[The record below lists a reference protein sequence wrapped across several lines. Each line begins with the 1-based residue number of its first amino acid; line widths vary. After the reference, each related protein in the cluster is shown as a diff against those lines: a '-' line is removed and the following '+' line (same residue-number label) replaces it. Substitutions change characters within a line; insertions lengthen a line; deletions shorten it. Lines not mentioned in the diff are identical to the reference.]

1 MSYIGYCLLGLVGA
15 GAGDGVFAAAAR
27 CGGTARPAR
36 PRARPPRPRPR
47 ARGALRP
54 PRVGRDE
61 DALEVVVAALAVV
74 VAALAVVA
82 ALVVVVAPGLGADFF
97 GTRLYFESQL
107 LSLSGPINLW
117 SGKMMLK
124 ASKTM

>member
-1 MSYIGYCLLGLVGA
+1 MSYIGYCLPGLVGG
-15 GAGDGVFAAAAR
+15 GAGDGVVAAAAR
-27 CGGTARPAR
+27 WRPAR

-61 DALEVVVAALAVV
+61 VALEE
-74 VAALAVVA
+74 VVA
-82 ALVVVVAPGLGADFF
+82 ALVVVVAPGFGADFF
-97 GTRLYFESQL
+97 GARLYFRSQL

-117 SGKMMLK
+117 SGKHDAGGVQNHVETSTYPRELVVRP
-124 ASKTM
+124 